1 MQPTLLISANWPG
14 MIYLNG
20 RFAGEC
26 SAEEKLIA
34 PVSPAGI
41 GLSGISAAD
50 RQRRGAESKDPL
62 CRGKAVGRARDV
74 WALAWPGGAVE
85 LELFGEEEP
94 AQEEI
99 LERIA
104 FPEGTL
110 LMGARDGEQTAVL
123 KISMGSPGEIAGK
136 QFAAGFRK
144 AAYGSDRSFGS
155 RRPCAHRA
163 LGGGRGGIC
172 AISSENAWM
181 QGAPHWPLTPENT
194 ALCALEAE
202 MLGLCGEAENYLG
215 AELRNRGLLEEICRD
230 AIGCG
235 PMLCA
240 HPTDEA
246 RWRCFSGGG
255 EVSRGQAGVVLRRTG
270 GGQTGALADCADRFG
285 WEITAAK
292 KDAWLGKEIRTDGR

>member
-26 SAEEKLIA
+26 SAEEKLVA
-34 PVSPAGI
+34 PVSPQGSVYLEYRPLTAKGEALNRKI
-41 GLSGISAAD
+41 
-50 RQRRGAESKDPL
+50 RFAE
-62 CRGKAVGRARDV
+62 GKPSDVPEDV

-85 LELFGEEEP
+85 LELFGGEEP
-94 AQEEI
+94 AREEI

-110 LMGARDGEQTAVL
+110 LMGREDGEQTAIFEDINGVSRGKL
-123 KISMGSPGEIAGK
+123 RASNLRLDSGRRLTAVIDLADLAGHARIEHWAVDAEG
-136 QFAAGFRK
+136 FAR
-144 AAYGSDRSFGS
+144 
-155 RRPCAHRA
+155 
-163 LGGGRGGIC
+163 
-172 AISSENAWM
+172 ISSENAWM

-202 MLGLCGEAENYLG
+202 MLGLCGEAENYL
-215 AELRNRGLLEEICRD
+215 APELRNRGLLEEICRD

-240 HPTDEA
+240 HP
-246 RWRCFSGGG
+246 
-255 EVSRGQAGVVLRRTG
+255 
-270 GGQTGALADCADRFG
+270 
-285 WEITAAK
+285 
-292 KDAWLGKEIRTDGR
+292 DGRSAVALFFQEAERLAVARPVWYHAVPAGGRQGPWQIARIDLDGK